1 MPYDIEEH
9 RHRFAVWTAGRAYA
23 RGGTGGGYSVANA
36 KRLIEESGLRE
47 ASAFSKL
54 PAREAIDAFVHER
67 IDAVIEASQPMTY
80 RKDKK
85 SKPQALVVTHGRA
98 QKLVNIYLKTV
109 IVCSQKHDDPA
120 VGALHPPL
128 DRVLLKAL
136 VALPRK
142 SQPASPVSAEFAEF
156 AEAIREAKRRHGV
169 NWTSFGKEAYE
180 DYIRAIKLLQ
190 GESPLWAVEEHWR
203 PERVKDEGK

>member
-23 RGGTGGGYSVANA
+23 RGGREGGYSVPNA
-36 KRLIEESGLRE
+36 KRLIEGSRLRE
-47 ASAFSKL
+47 AGTFSKL

-67 IDAVIEASQPMTY
+67 IDAVIEFSQTMTY
-80 RKDKK
+80 QKEKK
-85 SKPQALVVTHGRA
+85 GEPRPLVVTYGRA

-142 SQPASPVSAEFAEF
+142 SQPASPVSAEFAE
-156 AEAIREAKRRHGV
+156 AIRAAKKRHGV

-180 DYIRAIKLLQ
+180 DYIKAIKLLQ

-203 PERVKDEGK
+203 PENVKGEGK